1 MTTRSP
7 GGMDCAISI
16 TGFGWRELTF
26 AAEAKKRRMAP
37 RREGEF
43 KLQVQ
48 RIWTG
53 HIPDILDRARC
64 RGWLVRGGL
73 REDSLTLFPVCALW
87 GIDLQNWRDLLEGC
101 WFHLSQER
109 DMGTRYPASG
119 DDLNR
124 SPGRIW
130 RRFVVSHPSAIRL
143 RKNGARRFEAGAGK
157 SKMRVGHP
165 PDE

>member
-16 TGFGWRELTF
+16 TAFGWR
-26 AAEAKKRRMAP
+26 A
-37 RREGEF
+37 GF

-53 HIPDILDRARC
+53 HIPDRLDRLRC
-64 RGWLVRGGL
+64 RGWLANGWL

-87 GIDLQNWRDLLEGC
+87 GIDLQNWEGSFGCGGLLVSPVSRARHG
-101 WFHLSQER
+101 H
-109 DMGTRYPASG
+109 PVSG
-119 DDLNR
+119 DDLKR

-130 RRFVVSHPSAIRL
+130 RRFVLSHPSAIRL